1 MQIKTTIRYHFT
13 LITKAII
20 ERSTKNKDKMK
31 RSAKNVQK
39 MKSSYNLGGTV
50 NDTCPREIFQGKSSE
65 KNSRQGQR
73 SISQTEEVNCSHK
86 M

>member
-1 MQIKTTIRYHFT
+1 MERNSTSIMIKSMPIKTTIRYHFT

-39 MKSSYNLGGTV
+39 MKSSYNLGGNVNGEATV
-50 NDTCPREIFQGKSSE
+50 ENKVEFPRNTRHRGNI
-65 KNSRQGQR
+65 
-73 SISQTEEVNCSHK
+73 
-86 M
+86 